1 MDAHVRT
8 PPIYCINLK
17 SCADRRQRMEHRFG
31 HHHLGVTFVDAVN
44 RDCALVDYYGE
55 GLFPTED
62 LRMQVCR
69 EHPGEIFATDQIPK
83 DPILKKQRRGE
94 VACFISHLKAIRQ
107 YLSDPNS
114 SGAIICEDDVLL
126 SNTFIDSFSRL
137 MENIPEDTSLV
148 SLSYFID
155 VWDGFKWRGRQPD
168 KENLCQIVPEYVLG
182 TQMYWLSR
190 DYALEVLSRYDR
202 PFRYLIGLDEYITS
216 ELIVRHSAGYIA
228 YPVLAIED
236 CIGSEIR
243 PEGDMGSHIY
253 TFEKW
258 GYENFAD
265 CEREEDKPLS
275 PLYREWKAKEDGESG
290 GENEETP

>member
-1 MDAHVRT
+1 MESLPPTTQVSVPHVENQDSDLL

-17 SCADRRQRMEHRFG
+17 SCSDRRQRMEHRFE
-31 HHHLGVTFVDAVN
+31 HHHLKVTFVDAIS
-44 RDCALVDYYGE
+44 RDCPLVSYYGE
-55 GLFPTED
+55 NLIT
-62 LRMQVCR
+62 QQ
-69 EHPGEIFATDQIPK
+69 GEV
-83 DPILKKQRRGE
+83 DPALKRQRQGE
-94 VACFISHLKAIRQ
+94 VACFASHLKAIRQ
-107 YLSDPNS
+107 YLENTKDSK
-114 SGAIICEDDVLL
+114 GAIICEDDILL
-126 SNTFIDSFSRL
+126 SNTFTSSFFQL
-137 MENIPEDTSLV
+137 MENVPNDTSLV
-148 SLSYFID
+148 ALSYFVD
-155 VWDGFKWRGRQPD
+155 VWDGFKWRGKLPD

-202 PFRYLIGLDEYITS
+202 PFHYLTGVDEYITS

-243 PEGDMGSHIY
+243 STEEMGTHIY

-258 GYENFAD
+258 GYGNFCD

-275 PLYREWKAKEDGESG
+275 PLYLEWNAKED
-290 GENEETP
+290 TP